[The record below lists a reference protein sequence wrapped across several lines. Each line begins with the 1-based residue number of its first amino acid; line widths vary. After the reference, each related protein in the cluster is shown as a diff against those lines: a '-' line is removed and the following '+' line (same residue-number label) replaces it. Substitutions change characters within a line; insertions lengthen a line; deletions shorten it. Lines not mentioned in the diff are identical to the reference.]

1 VLLGF
6 VPQSAVWISAQE
18 YVVQPRFE
26 ITGARVTRDKEN
38 TIRAVVEERGLQRSL
53 QNLIDKKRATADTA
67 RFDARNATIQSGQL
81 ERKYELRQELSNEGV
96 KIIGTITRQLG
107 AKPLK
112 EYKIETLLPPAKVFT
127 LVLTDVDGKRRLVV
141 ISLVGG

>member
-1 VLLGF
+1 
-6 VPQSAVWISAQE
+6 
-18 YVVQPRFE
+18 
-26 ITGARVTRDKEN
+26 
-38 TIRAVVEERGLQRSL
+38 VEERGLQRSL